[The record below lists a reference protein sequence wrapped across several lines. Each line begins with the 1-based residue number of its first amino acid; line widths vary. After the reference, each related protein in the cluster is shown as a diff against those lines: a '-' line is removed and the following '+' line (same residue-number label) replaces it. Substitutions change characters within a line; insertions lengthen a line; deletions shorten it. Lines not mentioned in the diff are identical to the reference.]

1 MRTLL
6 NGTSWTQPL
15 WSPEGEGGPG
25 DGGGSQEQGG
35 NGGGQGGNGA
45 FVFDAGKAFEGLEK
59 DNLEWLQK
67 NEALLNDPKALAKHA
82 FNQERLIGSAIRIPK
97 DDATPEEREAFLN
110 KLGRPEKPEGY
121 QLAPPK
127 DMPEGLPYDGEFA
140 TAFKAKAHE
149 LGLTAKQAAG
159 LHDMY
164 VSRMVEGY
172 GAASEKTLG
181 EIKAKADGA
190 TAELVKLWGPL
201 DGQTAKTN
209 FEFANRV
216 FTLAPGGNELLEE
229 LKGLG
234 LVGPNKEVL
243 SKPLATVLAALGG
256 AVYAEDDVLRG
267 DPARVANPFKDGDG
281 GNLTEAM
288 RIVKANP
295 DEARS
300 LIAAAG
306 KKPEDFGLK

>member
-15 WSPEGEGGPG
+15 WSPEGGGAG

-35 NGGGQGGNGA
+35 NGGEQGGNGA

-140 TAFKAKAHE
+140 TAFKARAHE

-164 VSRMVEGY
+164 VSHMVEGY
-172 GAASEKTLG
+172 GVASEKTLG

-190 TAELVKLWGPL
+190 KEALVKLWGPL
-201 DGQTAKTN
+201 DGATAKAN
-209 FEFANRV
+209 FENGAKALR
-216 FTLAPGGNELLEE
+216 LLPGGMDFRASLQE
-229 LKGLG
+229 KGYLG
-234 LVGPNKEVL
+234 PDGEILDVAVAKFV
-243 SKPLATVLAALGG
+243 SAIGG
-256 AVYAEDDVLRG
+256 ALLVEDDVLRG